1 MRLMLVTLAIVLA
14 GCGADSDSNAEWE
27 DRETVFD
34 PMVSN
39 IDKAKDVEGQ
49 VLEHKRQ
56 MDEALSKME
65 ENPE

>member
-1 MRLMLVTLAIVLA
+1 MRLMLITLVIVLS
-14 GCGADSDSNAEWE
+14 GCGGDSDSSAEWE
-27 DRETVFD
+27 DRDTVFD

-39 IDKAKDVEGQ
+39 IDKAKEVEEQ

-65 ENPE
+65 ESPE

>member
-1 MRLMLVTLAIVLA
+1 MLITLLFILS
-14 GCGADSDSNAEWE
+14 GCGANSDSSTERE

-34 PMVSN
+34 PLVSN
-39 IDKAKDVEGQ
+39 IDKAKEVEEQ

-65 ENPE
+65 ESPE